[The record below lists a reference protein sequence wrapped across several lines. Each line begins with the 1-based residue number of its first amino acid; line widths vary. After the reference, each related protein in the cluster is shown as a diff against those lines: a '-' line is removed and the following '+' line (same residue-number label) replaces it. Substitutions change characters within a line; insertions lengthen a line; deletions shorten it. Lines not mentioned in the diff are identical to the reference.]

1 MLTRMGDLPD
11 GGQHRLPAALLI
23 SGNQALSI
31 PRLMIDRR
39 MRFAFLSQEDQ
50 VTENFGRRPC
60 KIGPDTPTL
69 QLLPGGTYSAPYVAV
84 DFDSDLTS
92 HPSGRLPAPSTRGAY
107 AAPAQRGLGSGF
119 WIRHDREHIR
129 RSDFFGIDESHSL
142 SWSDLFRGNFAAN
155 FFDRETKPGT
165 TGRRSRK

>member
-1 MLTRMGDLPD
+1 
-11 GGQHRLPAALLI
+11 
-23 SGNQALSI
+23 
-31 PRLMIDRR
+31 

-50 VTENFGRRPC
+50 VAANFGRRPC
-60 KIGPDTPTL
+60 KTGPDTPTL

-84 DFDSDLTS
+84 DFDSDLT
-92 HPSGRLPAPSTRGAY
+92 APSTRGAY

-155 FFDRETKPGT
+155 FFDRETKSGT